1 MSNWDPGAPGN
12 DQPWGAPQPAGQP
25 PASDWGGAAGTPGQP
40 PYGQPPYGQPPYGG
54 QQLPPY
60 GQFGSPQANW
70 SPTPPPQGEL
80 ALWPQRALGWVVDWA
95 IGAVPDIVLF
105 ILGRATGTAFFTVLG
120 GLWALVITVWFA
132 IQLGQYGST
141 PGMRI
146 AGLKCVKVGTGQ
158 TIGGGLGFVRAL
170 IHVVAAWL
178 CFVPFIIDMLFP
190 LWDSQRQTLADKI
203 MGTVVLKVP
212 PASFSLTPKNH

>member
-1 MSNWDPGAPGN
+1 MSNYDPGAPGN
-12 DQPWGAPQPAGQP
+12 QQPWGAPPPGGQP
-25 PASDWGGAAGTPGQP
+25 PASDWGAVPGGGAP
-40 PYGQPPYGQPPYGG
+40 GQPPYGG

-70 SPTPPPQGEL
+70 APTSLPQGEL

-95 IGAVPDIVLF
+95 IGAVPYIVLF
-105 ILGRATGTAFFTVLG
+105 ILSRAIGTVFFTVIG
-120 GLWALVITVWFA
+120 ALWALVIAIWFSV
-132 IQLGQYGST
+132 QVGQYGST
-141 PGMRI
+141 PGMRV
-146 AGLKCVKVGTGQ
+146 AGLKCVKAGTGQ

-170 IHVVAAWL
+170 IHVVASWL

-190 LWDSQRQTLADKI
+190 LWDAQRQTLADKI

-212 PASFSLTPKNH
+212 PEGFTLTPKTSR

>member
-1 MSNWDPGAPGN
+1 
-12 DQPWGAPQPAGQP
+12 
-25 PASDWGGAAGTPGQP
+25 
-40 PYGQPPYGQPPYGG
+40 
-54 QQLPPY
+54 
-60 GQFGSPQANW
+60 
-70 SPTPPPQGEL
+70 
-80 ALWPQRALGWVVDWA
+80 VVDWA
-95 IGAVPDIVLF
+95 IGAVPDIILF
-105 ILGRATGTAFFTVLG
+105 ILGRATGSAFFTVIG

-178 CFVPFIIDMLFP
+178 CFVPFIVDMLFP